1 MIVAPTQVPPEH
13 VSGDVQG
20 LLSSHG
26 VPLSAFVSGGHAAPL
41 PVHFSATS
49 QPLLSAARQVT
60 AGVAATNPSVGQA
73 AFVPSQVSTTSQ
85 GPAAARQVTAG
96 VAATN
101 PSVGQA
107 AFVPSQVSATSQ
119 GPAAARQVTAGLAA
133 TNPSVGQ
140 DLLAP
145 SQTSALSHGP
155 AAARQ
160 VTPAAFRVQPVGL
173 VAAAH
178 CWHWLLGSVVTSA

>member
-49 QPLLSAARQVT
+49 QPLLS
-60 AGVAATNPSVGQA
+60 
-73 AFVPSQVSTTSQ
+73 
-85 GPAAARQVTAG
+85 AARQVTAG

-178 CWHWLLGSVVTSA
+178 CWHWLLGSVVTAA